1 MAIITMTAPVIQDER
16 DHINK
21 NRLVPKMTKS
31 PPPEPV
37 EYEDDPYDPVVRR
50 KTQKDNQNW

>member
-21 NRLVPKMTKS
+21 NKLVPKMTKGDS
-31 PPPEPV
+31 PEPV
-37 EYEDDPYDPVVRR
+37 ELKDEVEPVRR
-50 KTQKDNQNW
+50 KT